1 LPSDQAAKP
10 PFPSG
15 ARTGNWPTNARQTPD
30 DWLMRDETDRSGP
43 IDLSCEPD
51 FMLGALE
58 INPSTREVIQSGQR
72 ESLEPKA
79 MQVLVALHRA
89 GGRVVSRDDLIA
101 RCWEGRIVGE
111 DAINRVIWR
120 LRRLSEDGVLF
131 TIDTIPKVGYRLQLP
146 VGNDK
151 SSSASQTATTDTLS
165 IQPAHSKASKP
176 TPGKLLV
183 RHRFAM
189 AGAVLLVI
197 AVAAAWLFWPA
208 RHWTVESS
216 RPFISTLAREGEP
229 AFSPDGKMLAYTSG
243 SDPLSHTIYVR
254 NIAGGSGIKV
264 TSDGYDDVSPAWSPD
279 GTRLAYVARKTGEP
293 CRIMVTSV
301 PAGETREVGR
311 CVHAETTSVSW
322 QPGTSFLYYFDRGT
336 PPTVPVGQ
344 KETVT
349 QLLLRTTDIVVRLD
363 LDSGSRLTLLK
374 EASNTILNMARLQCS
389 PDGESLLLLG
399 NESASTAVLRI
410 RDLAS
415 GKERELG
422 KIVVGGSAAWSEDS
436 RSVLIATASGL
447 GSEITAHPVDGS
459 AAYSVYAAAVNVSH
473 LAAGRGGALALE
485 TDPRRQNLARA
496 SATQAAQPDII
507 DPANGKSWSPT
518 FAPDGTLAFLSN
530 RSGTNAV
537 WIMKPGKA
545 PAPLYDGGLSSLFRL
560 AYSPDGKYLA
570 MPVGEKDGLT
580 ITILTADGATVSSF
594 HSPTFGYGAPT
605 WTPDS
610 REVIYF
616 DKRVLAYIRV
626 DVTNPA
632 RRSPAAP
639 KLWGGIFYH
648 GGHTYASRPFMAGYW
663 QLDKEQKLVTGKYP
677 AIWGPPPALL
687 GDELLVPDF
696 TAVGG
701 PRIVAQPLAGG
712 ADRVLGY
719 APGADTQYVGQESGM
734 TANPKTGEVIY
745 VAAVQSDTNIDLLT
759 LARH

>member
-1 LPSDQAAKP
+1 
-10 PFPSG
+10 
-15 ARTGNWPTNARQTPD
+15 
-30 DWLMRDETDRSGP
+30 
-43 IDLSCEPD
+43 
-51 FMLGALE
+51 
-58 INPSTREVIQSGQR
+58 
-72 ESLEPKA
+72 
-79 MQVLVALHRA
+79 
-89 GGRVVSRDDLIA
+89 
-101 RCWEGRIVGE
+101 
-111 DAINRVIWR
+111 
-120 LRRLSEDGVLF
+120 
-131 TIDTIPKVGYRLQLP
+131 
-146 VGNDK
+146 
-151 SSSASQTATTDTLS
+151 
-165 IQPAHSKASKP
+165 
-176 TPGKLLV
+176 
-183 RHRFAM
+183 
-189 AGAVLLVI
+189 
-197 AVAAAWLFWPA
+197 
-208 RHWTVESS
+208 
-216 RPFISTLAREGEP
+216 
-229 AFSPDGKMLAYTSG
+229 
-243 SDPLSHTIYVR
+243 
-254 NIAGGSGIKV
+254 
-264 TSDGYDDVSPAWSPD
+264 
-279 GTRLAYVARKTGEP
+279 
-293 CRIMVTSV
+293 
-301 PAGETREVGR
+301 
-311 CVHAETTSVSW
+311 
-322 QPGTSFLYYFDRGT
+322 
-336 PPTVPVGQ
+336 
-344 KETVT
+344 
-349 QLLLRTTDIVVRLD
+349 
-363 LDSGSRLTLLK
+363 
-374 EASNTILNMARLQCS
+374 LNMARLQCS